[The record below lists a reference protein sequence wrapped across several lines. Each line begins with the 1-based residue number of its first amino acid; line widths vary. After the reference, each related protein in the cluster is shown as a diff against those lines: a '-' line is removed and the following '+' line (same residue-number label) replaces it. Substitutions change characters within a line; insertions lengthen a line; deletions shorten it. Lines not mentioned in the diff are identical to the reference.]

1 MIEIDDPLSD
11 SGGDLDWMAS
21 DVADIRDVDL
31 EVYGNSGLTGGGAV
45 AMGGLSR
52 VVSSYTFDVCDS
64 LLNLGPCGNVSM
76 GEPAFLSEEFAATK
90 RSVVNRQN

>member
-52 VVSSYTFDVCDS
+52 VVSRGAIQYRHFCSRARVRDKLRDKFRDS
-64 LLNLGPCGNVSM
+64 FCTG
-76 GEPAFLSEEFAATK
+76 
-90 RSVVNRQN
+90 